1 MGSVPTGVGDMP
13 RAEILTCP
21 HIVARFRVRVSKPHR
36 EVTHVHRRP
45 RPLLI
50 RLYLSWMLTAIS
62 GIGIV
67 VMSVSMTLDL
77 DATYEAM
84 QDTLLILSVTAYLCG
99 WVNGTSEQ
107 DDAPH

>member
-1 MGSVPTGVGDMP
+1 
-13 RAEILTCP
+13 
-21 HIVARFRVRVSKPHR
+21 
-36 EVTHVHRRP
+36 
-45 RPLLI
+45 
-50 RLYLSWMLTAIS
+50 
-62 GIGIV
+62 
-67 VMSVSMTLDL
+67 MSVAMTLDL